1 MSRIGVK
8 PITVPAGVEVTIAEG
23 NLVTVKGP
31 KGTLTKKFDAAISIK
46 QEETICFGDGQ
57 NDIVMSQVADIV
69 VAMKRSHQMLKNVAT
84 SVCEDVFEHGIY
96 KELKRRSI
104 I

>member
-1 MSRIGVK
+1 MQLAQSDADHQYYEIIQK
-8 PITVPAGVEVTIAEG
+8 DCD
-23 NLVTVKGP
+23 KG
-31 KGTLTKKFDAAISIK
+31 K

>member
-1 MSRIGVK
+1 
-8 PITVPAGVEVTIAEG
+8 
-23 NLVTVKGP
+23 
-31 KGTLTKKFDAAISIK
+31 
-46 QEETICFGDGQ
+46 
-57 NDIVMSQVADIV
+57 MSQVADIV